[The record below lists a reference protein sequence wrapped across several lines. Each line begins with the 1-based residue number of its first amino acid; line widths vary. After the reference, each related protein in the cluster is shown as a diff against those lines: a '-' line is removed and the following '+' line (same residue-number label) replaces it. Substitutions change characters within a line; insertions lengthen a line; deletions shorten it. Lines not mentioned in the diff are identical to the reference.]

1 MKKLKV
7 ILIGA
12 GGRGRGYTDLMAE
25 IPDKYE
31 IVAVAEPIECRRN
44 YIRDKHNVP
53 ENMCFPTWEPL
64 LAMDKFAD
72 VAMVCTMD
80 RDHYAPTMAAIEKGY
95 DMLLEKP
102 VAPTP
107 EQCIAMAN
115 AAKEKGVK
123 ILVCHVLRYT
133 FYFRKLKELIDNG
146 TIGRVMS
153 IQADECVGNV
163 HQSHSFVRGN
173 WRNEQESSFMLLQ
186 KCCHDMDVLQ
196 WLLGK
201 KCTKAH
207 SFGSL
212 TYFNSDNAPEGSTEY
227 CYNCPCKDECYY
239 DAAKIYN
246 INNTESAWMLKRAT
260 DELDASQSSI
270 DHMLRTTDFG
280 KCVFRSNNNVVDHQV
295 VNLEFED
302 GATVSFSMNAFNE
315 GGRHIRINGTKGE
328 LVGDAGTSEIDF
340 YDFATR
346 KHTLI
351 KAMENACG
359 DSIATGH
366 GGGDGGIILDLY
378 KYLTGEIGAEG
389 LSEIGISAENHMIAF
404 AAEHSRLT
412 GTVVDVDEFVKSLA

>member
-1 MKKLKV
+1 
-7 ILIGA
+7 
-12 GGRGRGYTDLMAE
+12 
-25 IPDKYE
+25 
-31 IVAVAEPIECRRN
+31 
-44 YIRDKHNVP
+44 
-53 ENMCFPTWEPL
+53 
-64 LAMDKFAD
+64 
-72 VAMVCTMD
+72 
-80 RDHYAPTMAAIEKGY
+80 
-95 DMLLEKP
+95 
-102 VAPTP
+102 
-107 EQCIAMAN
+107 
-115 AAKEKGVK
+115 
-123 ILVCHVLRYT
+123 
-133 FYFRKLKELIDNG
+133 
-146 TIGRVMS
+146 
-153 IQADECVGNV
+153 
-163 HQSHSFVRGN
+163 
-173 WRNEQESSFMLLQ
+173 
-186 KCCHDMDVLQ
+186 MDVLQ

-201 KCTKAH
+201 KCTKAQ

-212 TYFNSDNAPEGSTEY
+212 TYFNSDNAPEGSTLY
-227 CYNCPCKDECYY
+227 CYECPCKDECYY

-246 INNTESAWMLKRAT
+246 INNAESAWMLKRAT
-260 DELDASQSSI
+260 ESLNATQANI
-270 DHMLRTTDFG
+270 DLMLRTTDFG

-378 KYLTGEIGAEG
+378 KYLTGEIEADQ

-404 AAEHSRLT
+404 AAEHSRHT
-412 GTVVDVDEFVKSLA
+412 GTVVDINEFVKTLN